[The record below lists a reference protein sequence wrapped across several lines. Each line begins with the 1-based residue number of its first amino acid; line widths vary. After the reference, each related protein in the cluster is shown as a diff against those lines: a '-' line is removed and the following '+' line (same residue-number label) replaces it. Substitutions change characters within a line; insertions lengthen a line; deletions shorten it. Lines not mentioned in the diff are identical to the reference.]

1 MELNWST
8 FLLEIINFLILVWL
22 LKHFFYKPVLD
33 VIRRR
38 RTAIEKVLS
47 DAEKKHADAEVL
59 HDQFENRLAEWEKER
74 QTAYTELEKE
84 IQAEHSRRME
94 ALHAALEQETEK
106 NRVIVQHKID
116 AERLHTEEL
125 ALNQG
130 ARFASRLLSVAAGPE
145 MEKRLIDLLLKDLST
160 LPDEKKNSL
169 RTAADNSVDIVMI
182 SSAYP
187 LDDDTQRK
195 LEKSL
200 AANLNVNLPVQY
212 VHDKDLQAG
221 LRITIGDWVLH
232 ANLQDELKS
241 FVDIAHEK

>member
-38 RTAIEKVLS
+38 RKGIEKVLS
-47 DAEKKHADAEVL
+47 DAEKKHADAEL
-59 HDQFENRLAEWEKER
+59 LRDQFENRLAKWETER
-74 QTAYTELEKE
+74 QAAYAELDKE
-84 IQAEHSRRME
+84 IQTERSQRME
-94 ALHAALEQETEK
+94 ALHASLEEEREK
-106 NRVIVQHKID
+106 NQVIEQHKLD

-130 ARFASRLLSVAAGPE
+130 ARFASQLLSVAAGPE
-145 MEKRLIDLLLKDLST
+145 MEKHLIGLFLRDLST
-160 LPDEKKNSL
+160 LPDEKKKSL
-169 RTAADNSVDIVMI
+169 CAAAGNSVETVLI
-182 SSAYP
+182 STAYP

-195 LEKSL
+195 LERSL
-200 AANLNVNLPVQY
+200 ATNLSINIPIQY
-212 VHDKDLQAG
+212 TQDKDLKAG

-241 FVDIAHEK
+241 FVDIAHGK

>member
-38 RTAIEKVLS
+38 RTGIEKVLS
-47 DAEKKHADAEVL
+47 DVEKKHADAEAL
-59 HDQFENRLAEWEKER
+59 RDQFENRLAEWEKER
-74 QTAYTELEKE
+74 QTAFTKLDKE
-84 IQAEHSRRME
+84 IQAQRSQRME
-94 ALHAALEQETEK
+94 ALHAALEQEREK
-106 NRVIVQHKID
+106 NRVIEQHKLD

-145 MEKRLIDLLLKDLST
+145 MEKRLIDLLLKDIST

-169 RTAADNSVDIVMI
+169 RAATGNSVDIVLI

-187 LDDDTQRK
+187 LDDDTQQK
-195 LEKSL
+195 LEHSL
-200 AANLNVNLPVQY
+200 ATNLGINMPVQY
-212 VHDKDLQAG
+212 IQDKDLQAG

-241 FVDIAHEK
+241 FVDIAYEK

>member
-8 FLLEIINFLILVWL
+8 FVLEIINFLILVWL

-38 RTAIEKVLS
+38 QTGIEKVLS

-59 HDQFENRLAEWEKER
+59 RDQFENRLAEWEKER
-74 QTAYTELEKE
+74 QTAYTELDKE
-84 IQAEHSRRME
+84 IQAERSQRME
-94 ALHAALEQETEK
+94 ALHAALEQEREK
-106 NRVIVQHKID
+106 SQVIEQHKIN
-116 AERLHTEEL
+116 AERLNTEEL

-130 ARFASRLLSVAAGPE
+130 ARFASRLLSVAADPE
-145 MEKRLIDLLLKDLST
+145 MEKRLKDLSS

-169 RTAADNSVDIVMI
+169 RAAVGNSVDIIMI
-182 SSAYP
+182 CSAYP

-200 AANLNVNLPVQY
+200 ATNLHVNIPVQY
-212 VHDKDLQAG
+212 IQDKDLQAG

-241 FVDIAHEK
+241 FVDVAHEK

>member
-1 MELNWST
+1 
-8 FLLEIINFLILVWL
+8 
-22 LKHFFYKPVLD
+22 
-33 VIRRR
+33 
-38 RTAIEKVLS
+38 
-47 DAEKKHADAEVL
+47 
-59 HDQFENRLAEWEKER
+59 
-74 QTAYTELEKE
+74 
-84 IQAEHSRRME
+84 
-94 ALHAALEQETEK
+94 
-106 NRVIVQHKID
+106 
-116 AERLHTEEL
+116 
-125 ALNQG
+125 
-130 ARFASRLLSVAAGPE
+130 
-145 MEKRLIDLLLKDLST
+145 MEKRLIDLLLKDLSS
-160 LPDEKKNSL
+160 LPDEKKKSL
-169 RTAADNSVDIVMI
+169 RTAAGNSADIVMI